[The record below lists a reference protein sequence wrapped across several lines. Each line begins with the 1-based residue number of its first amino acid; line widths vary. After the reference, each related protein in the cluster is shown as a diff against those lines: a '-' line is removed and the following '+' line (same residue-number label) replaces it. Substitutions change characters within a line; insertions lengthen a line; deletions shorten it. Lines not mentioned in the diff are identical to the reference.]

1 MLQSFRE
8 IFQTLNLDKRVVA
21 IETRACPE
29 PRPERFISV
38 HPPAQIVHSAVTLW
52 NLVSKPAVPLGLAL
66 SENGAVSERKEDK
79 AYAEAWARW
88 KKRVA
93 DELEAV
99 VHYDD
104 GASCDVFVDLMI
116 DGTVHIV
123 TLDALVDALEEAKRV
138 GRTTDCPIRC
148 ITVAS
153 RTPN

>member
-1 MLQSFRE
+1 M
-8 IFQTLNLDKRVVA
+8 
-21 IETRACPE
+21 E
-29 PRPERFISV
+29 PC
-38 HPPAQIVHSAVTLW
+38 Q
-52 NLVSKPAVPLGLAL
+52 K
-66 SENGAVSERKEDK
+66 RKEDK

-93 DELEAV
+93 DGLETL
-99 VHYDD
+99 VHYDN

-138 GRTTDCPIRC
+138 GRKTDCPIRC
-148 ITVAS
+148 ITVAL